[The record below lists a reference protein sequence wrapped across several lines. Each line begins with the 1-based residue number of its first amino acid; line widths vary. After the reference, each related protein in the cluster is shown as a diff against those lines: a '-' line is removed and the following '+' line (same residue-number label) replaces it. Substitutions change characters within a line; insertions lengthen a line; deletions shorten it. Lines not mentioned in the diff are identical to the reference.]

1 MVVEDAP
8 VSAAFS
14 EQTAAA
20 PLQPQH
26 WKSPEPAPV
35 PAQEIAQ
42 VRCSG
47 VIKQ

>member
-26 WKSPEPAPV
+26 WQSPEPAPA